1 MSVDVFNL
9 LISKSGGATL
19 KVMPPFGGPHE
30 HAGPLPGIL
39 GGPAGSPVRST
50 TSLPLLFGLL
60 ACVAPDLNL
69 ADALVLVAKPR
80 VPCFLL

>member
-9 LISKSGGATL
+9 LISKSGGETL

-69 ADALVLVAKPR
+69 EDALS
-80 VPCFLL
+80 